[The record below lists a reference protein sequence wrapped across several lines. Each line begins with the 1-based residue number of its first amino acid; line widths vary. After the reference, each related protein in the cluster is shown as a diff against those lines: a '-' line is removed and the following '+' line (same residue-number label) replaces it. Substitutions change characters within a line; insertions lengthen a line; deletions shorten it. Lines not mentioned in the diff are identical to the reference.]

1 LPKFHEICPLRL
13 PCLAVYVIIYGVRNV
28 FKTFNSGRAT
38 FFLMVFLCS
47 ILAGGVLKITSPV
60 ILPFTIALLLA
71 FITYPII
78 KWLDK
83 LHLPRIVSILLVIL
97 IIVTGLYGFGMV
109 LITAGRTVIA
119 QRSNIEN
126 RLLEIYAWTAN
137 IFDFSYN
144 EDLSLFENLWAQL
157 GVRTWLRTFTFSFS
171 NFFFQFLRN
180 AFLVVLFM
188 AFFLAEASFFKEKLV
203 VAFESRSDR
212 IRMIAADLMNK
223 VTRYLTAKFF
233 ISLGN
238 GLIFAIIF
246 RLIGLDFALIWGLLA
261 FILNFIP
268 TLGSIVAGIII
279 SLYALVQFWPEP
291 APIIM
296 VIAVI
301 LGGNVIT
308 GNILDPKIIGDNVG
322 LSPLMVLA
330 SLLIWGYIWG
340 FAGMVVAVPMMVTVK
355 IVCENISI
363 LEPISILMGSRKAVQ
378 AKKAD
383 LEKAEV

>member
-1 LPKFHEICPLRL
+1 
-13 PCLAVYVIIYGVRNV
+13 
-28 FKTFNSGRAT
+28 
-38 FFLMVFLCS
+38 M
-47 ILAGGVLKITSPV
+47 KITSPV